1 MPLAKLKRNPALSS
15 RAPAG
20 YLRFILRACRVLAG
34 TALLAIFYMTEGLAQ
49 TASAPLARQ
58 LFNTDELVWLQQH
71 DSLTVGVMS
80 DWPPISRVEPGG
92 QAMGIDPDIVEQLNQ
107 RLGGRLQMR
116 ADPWET
122 IYRDIQHGRLDLIM
136 GITPRDFRRP
146 FMDFSDPYLRVPH
159 VIVTRADSAAFLAS
173 ENDLADKTLALEKDF
188 VNVDY
193 FTQNFP
199 QVRISTWPDTLAA
212 LEAVSRGDAD
222 AYAGSRVVVLDLIEK
237 QFLSNLRIHGRLSK
251 PATELAV
258 GTRKDS
264 PLLASI
270 IQKALNDIAPSTMRQ
285 IINRWIPL
293 NQPADHSYSLQL
305 DTAEREWLAQHSGL
319 RVGMMRN
326 WPPFSFIDDDG
337 AIAGIDR
344 DILDEIEKALG
355 YRFNIVEDDWNN
367 LYQSVKDK
375 KLDLLFD
382 ITAKAERESDFN
394 FTTPYL
400 DIPHVIIAPHA
411 EQIYRSEDDLA
422 GKTLALESGFGNI
435 GYFKDH
441 YPGTPIRLYDNT
453 EQALEAVSRGE
464 ADAYAGNR
472 VVALYLIE
480 KLALSNLQVHG
491 RLNKPGSIL
500 SIGIRKDFMI
510 LRDILQKALDA
521 IGEKKLKQIKN
532 DWLYLGHGSGTD
544 KLALDA
550 DEQAWLAQHRSITI
564 GVDGNWPPIDFFDDQ
579 QRHAGITADYLKLI
593 EKKLG
598 IQLIA
603 ETAEGGFK
611 NMLTKVMAGDL
622 KVGASISFNAE
633 RADKLLFTR
642 PYFHVQ
648 KVIMVNADR
657 DPGIRN
663 IAHLDGKRVAVEEGF
678 LTMQLLQQSHPQIE
692 LVAVGSTLEA
702 LQKLSWGEVDAYIGN
717 QAVAS
722 WLSHRKQLN
731 NLRIVSDAG
740 LGSGPQNLAVT
751 RGDAEWAPFAS
762 ILDKALASITIEQQL
777 EIEKR
782 WLTPVS
788 SVEIEIPA
796 LELGNE
802 LNQWLQQHS
811 NIRIGIDVGWAP
823 LEYLDENDSY
833 KGLSSDFIHYFFKQI
848 GTRLDAPKRMPWS
861 EVLDGLESRSID
873 IAPMLIATPERER
886 FLNFTKPYISF
897 PVVIFNQRG
906 ETLLGG
912 MTDLIGLRVG
922 IVEGYAISEFMQQDF
937 PGIRQVSFGDTLSG
951 LQALSTGDVDAYIDV
966 LPVGAYLSAF
976 HGMSNVQV
984 AASTP
989 YRHDFAIGVR
999 KDWPE
1004 LVEILNIAIDR
1015 LPVEKKNSILR
1026 KWLAIKFEKQTDY
1039 TLLWWVIAAALLVV
1053 SMITYR
1059 TRVMARMNNQLQ
1071 EWQQRLTLTLQ
1082 GAELGTFEL
1091 RFSHHHPTRFEWDI
1105 TFAKQHGLPAGSTGL
1120 DQHNDF
1126 FSYVDPD
1133 HSNRVRTALIHFLK
1147 GEVTEFNVEY
1157 QTREGLDWI
1166 NVQGRILERGA
1177 KGWAQRMVGI
1187 SRNITRQREA
1197 EQAILRS
1204 SHFKS
1209 QFLAN
1214 MSHEIRTPMNAI
1226 VGLSYLLSQSD
1237 LNEVQSQHLA
1247 NLQKSTRILLGLI
1260 DDILDFSK
1268 IEAGRLKI
1276 DNIDFDLETLLND
1289 LADLTRVRLPEHQT
1303 EFIYDMDPSVPRY
1316 LYGDPFR
1323 LNQVLNNLI
1332 SNAIKFTEQG
1342 YIMLKVTLEERE
1354 HDVAWLQFRVIDTG
1368 IGIEREKLRGL
1379 FEPFEQ
1385 EDGSTTRKY
1394 GGTGL
1399 GLSISRQLCQLMGG
1413 DLDARSRKGHGS
1425 SFYFR
1430 LPFKLPSQQSN
1441 QRLLRPPN
1449 VDLRG
1454 LSILLVDDNAMAL
1467 KVIQDTLISLQFK
1480 VTACTSGNEALQRL
1494 QSGQHFDI
1502 ALIDWRMPD
1511 MDGERTAL
1519 AIRDLLP
1526 PGSTPIILLM
1536 TAYGK
1541 EAVEQLN
1548 SVPIDGFL
1556 VKPITPS
1563 SLFDSLAQA
1572 LGSPQTDIKN
1582 TSASSTPQAE
1592 VPGLRGTVILA
1603 EDNAINQQVA
1613 EEILTRMGLE
1623 VWACK
1628 NGLEVIEMLNH
1639 NIPDLILMDIQMP
1652 EMDGFETTK
1661 RILAE
1666 PRLRHIPIIAMTAN
1680 AMIDDVKQTRAAGM
1694 QEHISKPVDP
1704 SILHHTL
1711 ARYLT
1716 SSQTPSRAHKP
1727 VADSASRAWPD
1738 SIHGLDIKQGIK
1750 QVGGNADLYKKLVT
1764 EFMQN
1769 HSQLADEI
1777 RDLHQQD
1784 PASFARKIHTI
1795 KGVSANIGAQRL
1807 HRASDR
1813 IDKKL
1818 KAGDKVSDALFDE
1831 FNTACNELCGAIREL
1846 IGKESGG

>member
-15 RAPAG
+15 RSPAE
-20 YLRFILRACRVLAG
+20 YLRFILRAGRFLAVV
-34 TALLAIFYMTEGLAQ
+34 TSLVILHSTQGLAQ
-49 TASAPLARQ
+49 TLPPSLAKH
-58 LFNTDELVWLQQH
+58 LFSTEELAWLQQH
-71 DSLTVGVMS
+71 ETLAVGAMS
-80 DWPPISRVEPGG
+80 DWPPISQLGPGG
-92 QAMGIDPDIVEQLNQ
+92 QAIGIDPDIVQQLNQ
-107 RLGGRLQMR
+107 RLGGRLR
-116 ADPWET
+116 LRVAPWET
-122 IYRDIQHGRLDLIM
+122 IYRDIQQGGIDLIM

-146 FMDFSDPYLRVPH
+146 FMDFSAPYLRVPH
-159 VIVTRADSAAFLAS
+159 VIVTRADSEAFLAS

-193 FTQNFP
+193 FSKNFP

-258 GTRKDS
+258 GTRKDY

-270 IQKALNDIAPSTMRQ
+270 IQKALNDIRPATMRQ
-285 IINRWIPL
+285 LINRWIPL
-293 NQPADHSYSLQL
+293 NQTADHSHSLQL
-305 DTAEREWLAQHSGL
+305 DAAEREWLAQHPGL

-326 WPPFSFIDDDG
+326 WPPFSFIDNDG
-337 AIAGIDR
+337 AITGIDS
-344 DILDEIEKALG
+344 DILGEIEKALG
-355 YRFNIVEDDWNN
+355 YRFNIVEDDWNI

-375 KLDLLFD
+375 KLDVLFD
-382 ITAKAERESDFN
+382 ITAKAEREGDFN

-435 GYFKDH
+435 GYFRDH

-500 SIGIRKDFMI
+500 SLGIRKDFII
-510 LRDILQKALDA
+510 LRDILQKTLDA

-532 DWLYLGHGSGTD
+532 DWLYLGHGSGND
-544 KLALDA
+544 NLVLDA

-593 EKKLG
+593 AKKLG

-603 ETAEGGFK
+603 EPAEGGFK
-611 NMLTKVMAGDL
+611 DMLTKVMAGDL
-622 KVGASISFNAE
+622 KVAASISFNAE

-663 IAHLDGKRVAVEEGF
+663 IAHLDGKRVAVEDGF
-678 LTMQLLQQSHPQIE
+678 LTMQLLQQTHPEIE
-692 LVAVGSTLEA
+692 LVAVGNTLEA
-702 LQKLSWGEVDAYIGN
+702 LQKLSWGDVDAYIGN

-751 RGDAEWAPFAS
+751 RGDAEWAPFVS

-782 WLTPVS
+782 WLAPVAS
-788 SVEIEIPA
+788 ADIEIPE
-796 LELGNE
+796 LELGDE
-802 LNQWLQQHS
+802 LTQWLQQQS
-811 NIRIGIDVGWAP
+811 NIRIGVDASWAP
-823 LEYLDENDSY
+823 LEYLDEHDNY

-848 GTRLDAPKRMPWS
+848 GASLDAPKRMPWS
-861 EVLDGLESRSID
+861 EVLDGLKSRSID

-906 ETLLGG
+906 ETILGG
-912 MTDLIGLRVG
+912 MTDLIGQRVG
-922 IVEGYAISEFMQQDF
+922 IVEGYAISELMRQDF
-937 PGIRQVSFGDTLSG
+937 PGIRQVGFGDTLSG
-951 LQALSTGDVDAYIDV
+951 LQALSTGDIDAYIDV

-1004 LVEILNIAIDR
+1004 LVDILNIAIDR

-1026 KWLAIKFEKQTDY
+1026 KWLAIKFEKQIDY
-1039 TLLWWVIAAALLVV
+1039 TLVWWVIAFALLVV
-1053 SMITYR
+1053 MLIAYR
-1059 TRVMARMNNQLQ
+1059 ARVMARMNSQLQ

-1091 RFSHHHPTRFEWDI
+1091 RYSRHQPAQFEWDS
-1105 TFAKQHGLPAGSTGL
+1105 TFARQHGLPAGSTGL
-1120 DQHNDF
+1120 DQRNGF
-1126 FSYVDPD
+1126 FSYLDPD
-1133 HSNRVRTALIHFLK
+1133 HSNKVRTALVRFLK
-1147 GEVTEFNVEY
+1147 GEVKDFNVEY
-1157 QTREGLDWI
+1157 QTREGLEWI
-1166 NVQGRILERGA
+1166 NVQGKILERDA
-1177 KGWAQRMVGI
+1177 KGWAHRMVGI

-1237 LNEVQSQHLA
+1237 LDEAQSQHLA
-1247 NLQKSTRILLGLI
+1247 KLQKSTRMLLGLI

-1289 LADLTRVRLPEHQT
+1289 LADLTRVRLPEQQI
-1303 EFIYDMDPSVPRY
+1303 EFIYDMDPAVPRY
-1316 LYGDPFR
+1316 LNGDPFR

-1342 YIMLKVTLEERE
+1342 HIMLKVTLEERE

-1368 IGIEREKLRGL
+1368 IGIAGDKLRGL

-1399 GLSISRQLCQLMGG
+1399 GLSISRQLF
-1413 DLDARSRKGHGS
+1413 DI
-1425 SFYFR
+1425 
-1430 LPFKLPSQQSN
+1430 
-1441 QRLLRPPN
+1441 
-1449 VDLRG
+1449 
-1454 LSILLVDDNAMAL
+1454 LSAL
-1467 KVIQDTLISLQFK
+1467 KD
-1480 VTACTSGNEALQRL
+1480 E
-1494 QSGQHFDI
+1494 
-1502 ALIDWRMPD
+1502 
-1511 MDGERTAL
+1511 
-1519 AIRDLLP
+1519 
-1526 PGSTPIILLM
+1526 
-1536 TAYGK
+1536 
-1541 EAVEQLN
+1541 
-1548 SVPIDGFL
+1548 
-1556 VKPITPS
+1556 
-1563 SLFDSLAQA
+1563 DS
-1572 LGSPQTDIKN
+1572 
-1582 TSASSTPQAE
+1582 
-1592 VPGLRGTVILA
+1592 
-1603 EDNAINQQVA
+1603 
-1613 EEILTRMGLE
+1613 
-1623 VWACK
+1623 
-1628 NGLEVIEMLNH
+1628 
-1639 NIPDLILMDIQMP
+1639 
-1652 EMDGFETTK
+1652 
-1661 RILAE
+1661 
-1666 PRLRHIPIIAMTAN
+1666 
-1680 AMIDDVKQTRAAGM
+1680 
-1694 QEHISKPVDP
+1694 
-1704 SILHHTL
+1704 
-1711 ARYLT
+1711 Y
-1716 SSQTPSRAHKP
+1716 
-1727 VADSASRAWPD
+1727 
-1738 SIHGLDIKQGIK
+1738 
-1750 QVGGNADLYKKLVT
+1750 
-1764 EFMQN
+1764 
-1769 HSQLADEI
+1769 
-1777 RDLHQQD
+1777 
-1784 PASFARKIHTI
+1784 
-1795 KGVSANIGAQRL
+1795 GAQ
-1807 HRASDR
+1807 
-1813 IDKKL
+1813 
-1818 KAGDKVSDALFDE
+1818 
-1831 FNTACNELCGAIREL
+1831 T
-1846 IGKESGG
+1846 